1 MEKNGR
7 KLVKLL
13 KIEINEIKKNLKTT
27 NEDLPK
33 CICFSK
39 VFLNFSLSK
48 DIGMEIMKKIK
59 KQKKDEKNLLNNI
72 KETTNDKDLKNKE
85 KNKETKKDEKEDN
98 IDNEISIKKEEPP
111 SKKYKVTNLGRNVT
125 NLDENYSTDDE
136 DEYKFI
142 QLINESNDDYE
153 KVVDSKTIK
162 VFAKIVSL
170 YW

>member
-1 MEKNGR
+1 MISEEFNM
-7 KLVKLL
+7 KLG
-13 KIEINEIKKNLKTT
+13 EYDYDFNKKNRVIFVT
-27 NEDLPK
+27 D
-33 CICFSK
+33 
-39 VFLNFSLSK
+39 
-48 DIGMEIMKKIK
+48 
-59 KQKKDEKNLLNNI
+59 KKDEKNLLNNI
-72 KETTNDKDLKNKE
+72 KETTDDKDLKNKE

-111 SKKYKVTNLGRNVT
+111 SKKYKVTNLGRNVA

-170 YW
+170 Y